1 MVSPPLLSSP
11 GLALI
16 SSRSLPAVR
25 QYRDCSDDANISAV
39 ESAETTGKIRKQ
51 GKSGNAPIRN
61 TQWAPVH
68 YCHHLAL
75 SLSVVDRCPPFDNT
89 GTAAMTPIS
98 AR

>member
-1 MVSPPLLSSP
+1 MGTSPLLSSP

-39 ESAETTGKIRKQ
+39 DSTETTGKISEQ
-51 GKSGNAPIRN
+51 GNSGNAPIRN

-68 YCHHLAL
+68 YCHPLAL
-75 SLSVVDRCPPFDNT
+75 PLSAVDRCPPFDNI
-89 GTAAMTPIS
+89 GTAAMTPIL

>member
-39 ESAETTGKIRKQ
+39 DSTETTGKISKQ
-51 GKSGNAPIRN
+51 GISENPPIHK
-61 TQWAPVH
+61 TQWSPPP
-68 YCHHLAL
+68 YCHPLAWP
-75 SLSVVDRCPPFDNT
+75 LSVVDRCPPFDNT
-89 GTAAMTPIS
+89 GTAAMTPIL